1 MSGVSLASRLRQQ
14 LSLSLADHPRLF
26 YPVMRRRAA
35 YRGVLISEQTEL
47 VVEGYPRS
55 GNTFAVAAVQFAQ
68 ARPVVIA
75 RHTHAPAQVI
85 EAARRGLPTL
95 VLLRDPRDASMS
107 LVIREPQISLALA
120 LRRYVR
126 FYSRLAPF
134 HNSFIVA
141 TFAQVTTDFGVVI
154 ERLNARCGLDLAPF
168 QHTPE
173 NCARVFEMVE
183 EMERKTLGGQLR
195 ETRVARPSAVR
206 DTLKMGLIHAFE
218 DPEYRSLLDTCYS
231 LHREFQAMFRE

>member
-1 MSGVSLASRLRQQ
+1 MPDVGLAGRLRQE

-26 YPVMRRRAA
+26 YPVMRRRAT

-47 VVEGYPRS
+47 VIEGYPRS

-68 ARPVVIA
+68 PRPVVIA

-95 VLLRDPRDASMS
+95 VLLRDPRDAGMS
-107 LVIREPQISLALA
+107 LVIREPKISLALA

-134 HNSFIVA
+134 YKSFIVG
-141 TFAQVTTDFGVVI
+141 TFAEVTTNCAVVI
-154 ERLNARCGLDLAPF
+154 ERLNARCGLELAPF
-168 QHTPE
+168 RHTPE

-183 EMERKTLGGQLR
+183 EMERRTLGGLLR

-206 DTLKMGLIHAFE
+206 DSIKASLIPALE
-218 DPEYRSLLDTCYS
+218 DPAYRSLLDTCYS
-231 LHREFQAMFRE
+231 LHREFQEMSRG